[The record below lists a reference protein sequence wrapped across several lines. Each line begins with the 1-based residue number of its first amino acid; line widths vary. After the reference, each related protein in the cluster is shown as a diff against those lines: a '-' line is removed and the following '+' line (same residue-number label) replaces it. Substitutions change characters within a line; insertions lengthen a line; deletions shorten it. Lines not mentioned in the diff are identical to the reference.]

1 MSRTLLLICTYL
13 YALLFSVAKT
23 ARFPNKWAESHWVM
37 DYRFGFIRRGLGG
50 EIFGWF
56 FQKDESSIFI
66 LSVGILLLLYAAVI
80 SIAVRETLK
89 RGKSIYTVLFFLI
102 FLLSQYIIFSA
113 HLIGYL
119 EHIVFLLTLPVIYF
133 IKRKKFFLA
142 SWVAVF
148 SIFIHEI
155 TFFLMLPVG
164 IFALLVFESPAQAF
178 SFKNI
183 FLAEI
188 IKKMVLFL
196 GLPVLAIAFLSSF
209 NELGGRD
216 YAFTVLN
223 YLRSIPFIPEK
234 VARSVTGGY
243 TQSFSLSFQEQS
255 SHFIQRVFI
264 SKATLFYG
272 IPMLFLLWAVFKEFR
287 LKRNIGI
294 LILLAAVSIC
304 PLLLHSIAYDTYRI
318 WTFPFMILFLGFL
331 VLSMKFRFNNT
342 EKTKLSVPETVFFM
356 ISFLLVTLVPNILF
370 DGETERFSLLLRLI
384 LILPLFLMLY
394 LLKKPQSK

>member
-1 MSRTLLLICTYL
+1 MSRTLLLIFTYL
-13 YALLFSVAKT
+13 YALLFSIAKT
-23 ARFPNKWAESHWVM
+23 ARFPNKWSESHWMM

-56 FQKDESSIFI
+56 FQKDESSIFT
-66 LSVGILLLLYAAVI
+66 LSVGVLLLLYAAVI

-183 FLAEI
+183 FSSEI

-196 GLPVLAIAFLSSF
+196 VLPVLAIAVLSSF
-209 NELGGRD
+209 NELGGKD

-255 SHFIQRVFI
+255 RHFIQRVFI

-331 VLSMKFRFNNT
+331 VLSLKFKFNNT
-342 EKTKLSVPETVFFM
+342 EEKKLSVSETVFFM
-356 ISFLLVTLVPNILF
+356 ISFLLVTFVPNVLF

>member
-1 MSRTLLLICTYL
+1 MLLLVFTYL
-13 YALLFSVAKT
+13 YALLFSVVKT
-23 ARFPNKWAESHWVM
+23 ARFPNKWSESHWMM

-56 FQKDESSIFI
+56 FQKDEFSIFV
-66 LSVGILLLLYAAVI
+66 LSVGVLLLLYAAVI

-183 FLAEI
+183 FSAEI

-223 YLRSIPFIPEK
+223 YLRSIPFVPEK

-243 TQSFSLSFQEQS
+243 TQSFSLAFQEQS

-264 SKATLFYG
+264 SKATIFYG
-272 IPMLFLLWAVFKEFR
+272 IPMLFLLWTVFKEFR

-331 VLSMKFRFNNT
+331 VLSMKFKFNNKD
-342 EKTKLSVPETVFFM
+342 KTKLSVPETVFFM

-370 DGETERFSLLLRLI
+370 DGETERFSLLFRLI
-384 LILPLFLMLY
+384 LILPLFSMLY